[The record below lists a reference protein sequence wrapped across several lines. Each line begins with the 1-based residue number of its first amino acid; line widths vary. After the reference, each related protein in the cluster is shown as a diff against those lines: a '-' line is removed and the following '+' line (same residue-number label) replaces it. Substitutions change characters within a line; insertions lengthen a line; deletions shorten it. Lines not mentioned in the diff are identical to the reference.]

1 MRSLKRNPRYST
13 TNATLHLE
21 GDAFE
26 RVRYM
31 QVICGLAAEEPSQT
45 MNQQSVRVEIFDQTY
60 NLRGTDAEYI
70 TRLAEY
76 VDAKIRTIAQQTA
89 TVDSVRLAVLAAIN
103 IADELHIIKR
113 QHESLSSDCHSRAKD
128 LFGALDA
135 VLEPARLAG

>member
-1 MRSLKRNPRYST
+1 
-13 TNATLHLE
+13 
-21 GDAFE
+21 
-26 RVRYM
+26 
-31 QVICGLAAEEPSQT
+31 

-103 IADELHIIKR
+103 IADELHIVKR
-113 QHESLSSDCHSRAKD
+113 QHDSVSCDYRSRAKD

>member
-1 MRSLKRNPRYST
+1 MNP
-13 TNATLHLE
+13 
-21 GDAFE
+21 
-26 RVRYM
+26 
-31 QVICGLAAEEPSQT
+31 
-45 MNQQSVRVEIFDQTY
+45 QSVRVEIFDQTY

-113 QHESLSSDCHSRAKD
+113 QHESLGSDYHSRAKD